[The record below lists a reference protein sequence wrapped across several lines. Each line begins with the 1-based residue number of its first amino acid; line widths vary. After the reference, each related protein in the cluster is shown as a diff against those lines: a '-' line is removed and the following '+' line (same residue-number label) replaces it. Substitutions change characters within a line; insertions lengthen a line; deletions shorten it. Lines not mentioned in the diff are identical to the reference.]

1 MKPSSSSF
9 ALWALPSMLILFGF
23 AMRLLPHAPNFAPI
37 GAIALF
43 GGMYLPKR
51 LAIILPLGAM
61 LLSDSIIGFYSW
73 QIMLSVYGSFAL
85 MGFIG
90 LWLRRHKRFL
100 FILGGT
106 LAGSILFY
114 LITNV
119 AVWAFGTMY
128 PHTLAGLMQSYVN
141 ALPFFRNTLFGD
153 ALYVTLLVGG
163 FEAMRYWIFSRS
175 LVPKKLIPRSY

>member
-1 MKPSSSSF
+1 MKSSPSF
-9 ALWALPSMLILFGF
+9 IATWALPLMLMLFGF

-51 LAIILPLGAM
+51 LALILPLGAM
-61 LLSDSIIGFYSW
+61 LLSDAIIGFYSW

-85 MGFIG
+85 MGSIG
-90 LWLRRHKRFL
+90 LFLRRHKQFSL
-100 FILGGT
+100 ILGGT

-114 LITNV
+114 LITNA

-128 PHTLAGLMQSYVN
+128 PLTLAGLIQSYVN
-141 ALPFFRNTLFGD
+141 ALPFFRNTILGDLFYVGLLAGSYEFIAYWLKQRK
-153 ALYVTLLVGG
+153 ALIQTQ
-163 FEAMRYWIFSRS
+163 RI
-175 LVPKKLIPRSY
+175 